1 MACEDLLGHKNLK
14 STQITIN
21 IEHALFQTESDEF
34 HVKVAQTR
42 EEIKCSLKVGF
53 EYVCE
58 KDGLM
63 FFRKHKQKLF

>member
-1 MACEDLLGHKNLK
+1 ME
-14 STQITIN
+14 QEI
-21 IEHALFQTESDEF
+21 FQQETGKF
-34 HVKVAQTR
+34 HVKVAQIR

>member
-34 HVKVAQTR
+34 HVKVAQTQA
-42 EEIKCSLKVGF
+42 KVSVLFTGL
-53 EYVCE
+53 VCW
-58 KDGLM
+58 L
-63 FFRKHKQKLF
+63 